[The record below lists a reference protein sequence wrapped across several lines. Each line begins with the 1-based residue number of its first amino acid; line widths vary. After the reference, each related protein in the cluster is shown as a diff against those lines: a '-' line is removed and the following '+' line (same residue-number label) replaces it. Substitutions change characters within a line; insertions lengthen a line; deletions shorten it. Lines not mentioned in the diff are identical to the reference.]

1 MQKINSLTQCTEV
14 QLEEANRKYLIIY
27 PYLRESKSLEIIS
40 DEENISIRT
49 LRYWIQKYQELGLRG
64 LVRMERA
71 DKSKV
76 KVNLAIQAQ
85 IRKIFLSNKGISIT
99 SIYRRTLA
107 WCEENDLPSPS
118 YHQVRAITK
127 TVPQNITKLAHEG
140 TKTYAN
146 EFDLV
151 YLREANYPNEIWQAD
166 HTMLDIEVL
175 NEKGKPERPW
185 LTVILDDY
193 SRAVSGFFI
202 DFKSP
207 DTFRTALTLRKAI
220 WRKENRN
227 WPICGIPETFYTD
240 HGSDY
245 TSKHMEQVS
254 ADIHMNLSFSRVGV
268 PRGRGK
274 IERFFQSINTMFLQD
289 LPGYIKNKK
298 TTRLLTISEFTEK
311 FTSFILNTYHHRTH
325 GTTKKE
331 PIKMW
336 NEFGFLPNIPNSLDE
351 LDLLLLTPAK
361 PRKVHSDGIHFMGLK
376 YMHTNLSAFVGENM
390 VIRYDP
396 RDIAEI
402 RVFFNGEFLC
412 TAISSSIDGYSISLK
427 EIEAARNKQ
436 KRKLKKQV
444 IHTKSVVESLKAEK
458 DAEYPRSVTEN
469 SPKKTNLK
477 RYYHE

>member
-1 MQKINSLTQCTEV
+1 MQEINSLTQCTEV
-14 QLEEANRKYLIIY
+14 QLEEAHRKYLIIHS
-27 PYLRESKSLEIIS
+27 YLLKSKSLEVIS
-40 DEENISIRT
+40 AEENISIRT

-64 LVRMERA
+64 LVRMERT
-71 DKSKV
+71 DKRNV
-76 KVNLAIQAQ
+76 KVDLAIQDQ
-85 IRKIFLSNKGISIT
+85 VKKIFLSNKGISIT

-107 WCEENDLPSPS
+107 WCEDNDLQFPS

-127 TVPQNITKLAHEG
+127 TIPQNITKLAHDG
-140 TKTYAN
+140 TKKYAN

-193 SRAVSGFFI
+193 SRAVAGFFI

-207 DTFRTALTLRKAI
+207 DTLRTTLTLRKAI
-220 WRKENRN
+220 WRKENKN
-227 WPICGIPETFYTD
+227 WPICGIPEIFYTD

-254 ADIHMNLSFSRVGV
+254 ADIRMNLSFSRVGV

-298 TTRLLTISEFTEK
+298 TTKLLTVSEFVEK
-311 FTSFILNTYHHRTH
+311 ITSFILNTYHHRTH

-331 PIKMW
+331 PINMW

-376 YMHTNLSAFVGENM
+376 YMHTNLSAFVGENV

-412 TAISSSIDGYSISLK
+412 TAISSSIDGYSIGVK

-436 KRKLKKQV
+436 KRELKKQV
-444 IHTKSVVESLKAEK
+444 MHTKSVVENLKAEK
-458 DAEYPRSVTEN
+458 DAEHPRSDTEN
-469 SPKKTNLK
+469 SPKKTTLK